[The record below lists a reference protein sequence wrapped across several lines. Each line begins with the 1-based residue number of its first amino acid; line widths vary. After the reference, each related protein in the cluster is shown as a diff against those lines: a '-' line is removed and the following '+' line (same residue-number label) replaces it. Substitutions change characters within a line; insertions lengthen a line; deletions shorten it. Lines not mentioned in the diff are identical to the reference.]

1 MPEDTLNFMY
11 RFAFDGGDD
20 RDFDISLKRKGLALV
35 MKEGLPKPEWAKL
48 GFHQCSVC
56 PYTAEETL
64 YCPAALAL
72 YEPIVMFKEGISHQN
87 ARVYVKAEGREYAR
101 SASLQEG
108 LSSLFGLLM
117 ATSGCPLFE
126 KLRPMAR
133 FHLPFSDEDETSY
146 RAIAMYLVAQYLIGH
161 EGGKPDWKLDGLGK
175 VYEDISAV
183 NKGFV
188 DRLRNMP
195 VKDASLNAIIGL
207 DCFAMNINFVI
218 SEEMLD
224 ELKDAF
230 SPYLSQS

>member
-1 MPEDTLNFMY
+1 MAGETINFIY
-11 RFAFDGGDD
+11 RFVFDEGDD
-20 RDFDISLKRKGLALV
+20 REFNISLNRKGLALV
-35 MKEGLPKPEWAKL
+35 MKERMPRPEWAKL

-72 YEPIVMFKEGISHQN
+72 YEPIVMFKEGISHSN

-117 ATSGCPLFE
+117 ATSGCPHFE

-146 RAIAMYLVAQYLIGH
+146 RAIAMYLVAQYLIEH
-161 EGGKPDWKLDGLGK
+161 EGGAPDWKLRGLGK
-175 VYEDISAV
+175 VYEDVSSV

-188 DRLRNMP
+188 DRLRHMP

-218 SEEMLD
+218 SEDMLG

-230 SPYLSQS
+230 STYLSKW